1 MKKLALAIAVLLSI
15 NISHIWAEGNSTNSS
30 SVRYVKAPRFA
41 RPLIEK
47 WITEYE
53 KTQPGVEFRIA
64 KGNQNQ
70 GNIDLKS
77 RHIKDNLTIIGI
89 DVKKN
94 LEKNFSDKATLDEL
108 ILALENSKVSE
119 VAVEKIGVSY
129 NEADDAINQFLNWVL
144 TAGTKYNH
152 EYGLLNLDN
161 KLAQVQIEKVKT
173 EFTAQK

>member
-108 ILALENSKVSE
+108 ILALEDSKVSE

>member
-89 DVKKN
+89 NVKKN

-108 ILALENSKVSE
+108 ILALEDSKVSE

>member
-64 KGNQNQ
+64 QGNQNQ

>member
-94 LEKNFSDKATLDEL
+94 LEKNFSDKATLDEM

>member
-15 NISHIWAEGNSTNSS
+15 NISHIWAEGNSANSS
-30 SVRYVKAPRFA
+30 SARYVKAPSFA

>member
-15 NISHIWAEGNSTNSS
+15 NISHIWAEGNSANSS

>member
-64 KGNQNQ
+64 QGNQNQ

-144 TAGTKYNH
+144 TSGTKYNH

>member
-64 KGNQNQ
+64 QGNQNQ

-89 DVKKN
+89 DLKKN

>member
-64 KGNQNQ
+64 QGNQNQ

-89 DVKKN
+89 DLKKN
-94 LEKNFSDKATLDEL
+94 LEKNCSDKATLDEL

>member
-89 DVKKN
+89 DVKKY
-94 LEKNFSDKATLDEL
+94 LEKNFSDRATLDEL
-108 ILALENSKVSE
+108 ILALEDSKVSE

>member
-1 MKKLALAIAVLLSI
+1 MKKIALTIAVLLSL
-15 NISHIWAEGNSTNSS
+15 NISTIWAEGNSTNAS
-30 SVRYVKAPRFA
+30 SVHYVKAPHFA

-64 KGNQNQ
+64 QGNQNQ

-89 DVKKN
+89 DLKKN